1 MTKPMTMHSKI
12 GYGTRL
18 VAGSDLV
25 HGRPL
30 RTYGRGRMCMFE
42 GCDTRLSL
50 YNPTVRCSL
59 HNHRS

>member
-1 MTKPMTMHSKI
+1 MSLYAKF
-12 GYGTRL
+12 GYGSRL

-30 RTYGRGRMCMFE
+30 RTYRGGRTCLVE

-50 YNPTVRCSL
+50 YNPNARCSL
-59 HNHRS
+59 HDHRTY

>member
-1 MTKPMTMHSKI
+1 MTVYAKA

-18 VAGSDLV
+18 VTGSDLI

-30 RTYGRGRMCMFE
+30 RTYGRGRTCVVE

-50 YNPTVRCSL
+50 YNPNARCSL
-59 HNHRS
+59 HDRGAC

>member
-1 MTKPMTMHSKI
+1 MTLYAKA
-12 GYGTRL
+12 GYGSRL

-30 RTYGRGRMCMFE
+30 RTYRRGRTRMVE

-50 YNPTVRCSL
+50 YNPNARCSL
-59 HNHRS
+59 HDLVTY

>member
-1 MTKPMTMHSKI
+1 MTMPSKV
-12 GYGTRL
+12 GSGSRL

-30 RTYGRGRMCMFE
+30 RTYGRGRTCMVE

-50 YNPTVRCSL
+50 YNPSAQCSL
-59 HNHRS
+59 HDHRTY